1 MAAFYACIIVFV
13 HACRLKKKELG
24 PENTQRIGSP
34 AAAFYSRSK
43 RLVVVY
49 LTHNTLLKEKVTFLW

>member
-13 HACRLKKKELG
+13 HACRLKKEELG

-34 AAAFYSRSK
+34 AAFYSRSK

-49 LTHNTLLKEKVTFLW
+49 LTYNTLL